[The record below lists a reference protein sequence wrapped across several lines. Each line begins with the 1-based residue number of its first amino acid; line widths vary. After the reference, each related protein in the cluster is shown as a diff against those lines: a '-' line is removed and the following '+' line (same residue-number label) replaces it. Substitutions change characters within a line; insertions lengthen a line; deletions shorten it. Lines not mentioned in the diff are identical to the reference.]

1 MIIIGID
8 GGATK
13 ISGWQVLHDENTGLF
28 ALGDKNIQKKYSEY
42 EGFMGDFKP
51 VELKIQLAEL
61 NSGINFTEEEI
72 RQGSAYINAAADVI
86 TEFSRQNQGRKLL
99 IGFGMPGL
107 KTSDKRGISALLNG
121 PRMPHFL
128 EDIEKIV
135 LSRGVE
141 LYRSIS
147 HLGSDADYCGIG
159 EEYSTTGLFK
169 DVENAYYLGG
179 GTGVADALK
188 LAGKL
193 VTFDSAK
200 DWIAKAWEL
209 KTKSGLSMERY
220 ASAGGIQFVYSNY
233 SGITVEELNKNHI
246 YPPQILDAA
255 LKGEKAA
262 LDTIN
267 DISANIANL
276 FFERIVTIYS
286 GWENTF
292 DFVNPNRNPLAKEH
306 PYRGTLTERIIVGQ
320 RLGDLLEE
328 SKDTGLLWD
337 QILEELSSL
346 LAGVSDTKLKD
357 YYLKSGKFD
366 PEIIKISKLR
376 EAPALGAGIDA
387 FLGIEGK
394 GGD

>member
-13 ISGWQVLHDENTGLF
+13 ISGWQVLHDEKTGLF
-28 ALGDKNIQKKYSEY
+28 TLGDENIQKKYSEY
-42 EGFMGDFKP
+42 DSFIGNFKP
-51 VELKIQLAEL
+51 VDLKIQLDEL
-61 NSGINFTEEEI
+61 NSGINLTEEEI

-86 TEFSRQNQGRKLL
+86 TEFSRHHQGQKLL

-107 KTSDKRGISALLNG
+107 KTPDKRGITALMNG

-141 LYRSIS
+141 LYSSIS

-159 EEYSTTGLFK
+159 EEYSSSGMFK
-169 DVENAYYLGG
+169 DVGNAYYLGG

-193 VTFDSAK
+193 VTFDSARY
-200 DWIAKAWEL
+200 WIAKAWEF

-220 ASAGGIQFVYSNY
+220 ASASGIQYIYSTY
-233 SGITVEELNKNHI
+233 SGIEVEKLNKNHF
-246 YPPQILDAA
+246 YPPQILHAA

-276 FFERIVTIYS
+276 FFERIVTIYL
-286 GWENTF
+286 GWKDTF
-292 DFVNPNRNPLAKEH
+292 DFVNPNRDSLKKEH
-306 PYRGTLTERIIVGQ
+306 PYSGTFVERIIVGQ

-337 QILEELSSL
+337 QILEDLNILLSR
-346 LAGVSDTKLKD
+346 ADDAKLKD
-357 YYLKSGKFD
+357 YYLKNGKFNS
-366 PEIIKISKLR
+366 EVIKISKLR

-387 FLGIEGK
+387 FLGLK
-394 GGD
+394 GIDED